1 MKKTIAL
8 IMALLLSLITLTGCV
23 SIDYEVKV
31 NKDGSGDISYIYAFS
46 KETLNSFQM
55 SAEDMVASMKEQ
67 AEESEYTVEAYEDD
81 EVSGFI
87 AKKHIED
94 LSTQMSM
101 QEAFGE
107 EYVKDKEG
115 NGINI
120 KKGMFTTEYSQNAQI
135 DLTGLSE
142 LGNSVKMTYKVNL
155 PAKAKTSNATEVNGK
170 KLTWSLKAGEVNKI
184 EFTATK
190 INILPIIIVSILL
203 IAVAAVATLFIL
215 KKKKGTKK

>member
-135 DLTGLSE
+135 DLTGISE

-155 PAKAKTSNATEVNGK
+155 PTKAKTSNATETDSK
-170 KLTWSLKAGEVNKI
+170 ELTWSLKAGEVNEIK
-184 EFTATK
+184 FTATK
-190 INILPIIIVSILL
+190 INILPIILIIVILL
-203 IAVAAVATLFIL
+203 IIVAVATLFIL
-215 KKKKGTKK
+215 KKKKETKK

>member
-8 IMALLLSLITLTGCV
+8 IMALLLTLITLTGCV

-155 PAKAKTSNATEVNGK
+155 PAKVKTSNATEVNGK
-170 KLTWSLKAGEVNKI
+170 KLTWSLKAGEVNEI

-190 INILPIIIVSILL
+190 INILPIIIIVILL
-203 IAVAAVATLFIL
+203 IAVAVATLFIL

>member
-8 IMALLLSLITLTGCV
+8 IMALLLTLITLTGCV

-67 AEESEYTVEAYEDD
+67 AEESEYIVEPYEDD

-120 KKGMFTTEYSQNAQI
+120 EKSIFVTRYTQNAQI
-135 DLTGLSE
+135 DLTSISDF
-142 LGNSVKMTYKVNL
+142 GNSIKMTYKVKL
-155 PAKAKTSNATEVNGK
+155 PVKAKTNNATEVNNK
-170 KLTWSLKAGEVNKI
+170 ELIWSLNAGEVNEI

-190 INILPIIIVSILL
+190 INILPIIIIVVILL
-203 IAVAAVATLFIL
+203 IVVAVATLFIL